1 MTARRTRADPQLE
14 IVLKVR
20 FGVDCWCVA
29 AAGVHIY
36 LCALVCVQ
44 HLEPRTIVHHP
55 PTILP
60 PPPQVKQAD
69 APAFA
74 FLQPDDPLHAYY
86 CFMRDAEREPG
97 EDYTMD
103 EEAKARAQGN

>member
-1 MTARRTRADPQLE
+1 MWLLLAY
-14 IVLKVR
+14 ISICVR
-20 FGVDCWCVA
+20 WCVSS
-29 AAGVHIY
+29 ISS
-36 LCALVCVQ
+36 
-44 HLEPRTIVHHP
+44 LERSSITHP
-55 PTILP
+55 PSCP
-60 PPPQVKQAD
+60 PPQQVKQAD